1 MQGYTYLAAAITGGA
16 ELELVG
22 EIPAG
27 GTRPAAS
34 RSPEGRIG

>member
-22 EIPAG
+22 ETPAG
-27 GTRPAAS
+27 GIPTGGVPVA
-34 RSPEGRIG
+34 